1 MSAPAREC
9 SSPMR
14 LFPKS
19 GSQSSSPLDSTV
31 SLTVGLILGA
41 TLLDNCRHCLFKVQ
55 KTFVSALLT
64 QCFKD
69 KDKCKDKNKRHSRWF
84 PLKILPRQNEKMF
97 QHKFCQVASV
107 QVGRAV
113 PQKVQQMRQK
123 EGGGGGQEWQL
134 LCLISAFTTPPST
147 CKSFP
152 LRNATTLQW
161 RISMMPKLTLSK
173 GPTGGSK
180 EWLQPSPQLTWHHLT
195 LKLNAGVGGWAHL
208 QSYRI
213 HRKFAP
219 FFAQIFAKKIV
230 KCKNLHKKL
239 RKHLR
244 HDYFLAFICAN
255 ICTIF

>member
-1 MSAPAREC
+1 
-9 SSPMR
+9 
-14 LFPKS
+14 
-19 GSQSSSPLDSTV
+19 
-31 SLTVGLILGA
+31 
-41 TLLDNCRHCLFKVQ
+41 
-55 KTFVSALLT
+55 
-64 QCFKD
+64 
-69 KDKCKDKNKRHSRWF
+69 
-84 PLKILPRQNEKMF
+84 MF

-208 QSYRI
+208 QCGPCR
-213 HRKFAP
+213 
-219 FFAQIFAKKIV
+219 AQKVSEVLAMRCTWFPYNAIIYFYTSNLCFGV
-230 KCKNLHKKL
+230 KVLTNEDTFKGPMHN
-239 RKHLR
+239 HLR
-244 HDYFLAFICAN
+244 QTVEIYNGL
-255 ICTIF
+255 TILT